1 MMRMN
6 ISIPDELAERLAQMC
21 RRQGLSR
28 AEAVRRAVSR
38 YLDEHRVRDRE
49 DAFGMW
55 RGREEDGLAYQRRL
69 RREWS

>member
-1 MMRMN
+1 MRMN
-6 ISIPDELAERLAQMC
+6 ISVPEELAERLAETC

-38 YLDEHRVRDRE
+38 YLDEHRAPNRG

-55 RGREEDGLAYQRRL
+55 RGREGDGLAYQRRL
-69 RREWS
+69 RGEWS